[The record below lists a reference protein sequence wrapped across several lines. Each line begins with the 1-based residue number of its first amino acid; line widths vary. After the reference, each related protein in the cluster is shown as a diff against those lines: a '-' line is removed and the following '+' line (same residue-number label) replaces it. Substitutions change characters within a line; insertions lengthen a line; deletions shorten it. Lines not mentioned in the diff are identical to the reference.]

1 VTERP
6 STPLFADED
15 GSPLMHS
22 ILDSLLKAALLH
34 ACGEAAAK
42 IYTWH
47 SAATRAD
54 VSNIQA
60 AKSVSGAHRRP
71 TDHRRERHRAAGPRR
86 KRPLAAVRVQRI
98 RRGRLGGER
107 VAMLQ
112 AQRNRP
118 IHDCH
123 DARWPTIRR
132 RARPAR
138 LTAAAAVAT
147 TRRKRHASQGGT
159 RHNHHT
165 GWNPSQ
171 SPHRVEPVTITTQG
185 GTRHNHHTGWNPS

>member
-1 VTERP
+1 MTERP

-86 KRPLAAVRVQRI
+86 KRPLAAVPGYACKEFGGAGWGGNVLQRSKHSATDS
-98 RRGRLGGER
+98 RL
-107 VAMLQ
+107 
-112 AQRNRP
+112 P
-118 IHDCH
+118 
-123 DARWPTIRR
+123 R
-132 RARPAR
+132 RAMAEH
-138 LTAAAAVAT
+138 TK
-147 TRRKRHASQGGT
+147 TRASRSTDCGRCRRNNSPQKACF
-159 RHNHHT
+159 R
-165 GWNPSQ
+165 GWNPS
-171 SPHRVEPVTITTQG
+171 
-185 GTRHNHHTGWNPS
+185 